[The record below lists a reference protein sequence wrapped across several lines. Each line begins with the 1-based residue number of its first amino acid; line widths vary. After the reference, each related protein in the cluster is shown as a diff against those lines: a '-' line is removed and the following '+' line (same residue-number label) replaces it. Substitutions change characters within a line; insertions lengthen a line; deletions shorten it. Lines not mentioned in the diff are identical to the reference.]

1 MRTQAYLTKA
11 AETKGQLPVLF
22 HRLIASRFTFCRYF
36 LATTVYVAVL
46 SIFSISPAFAGS
58 VSYTYDSLGR
68 LVTAVYSSGV
78 KVVTTVTYGYDSTG
92 NWTLVAT
99 TAP

>member
-1 MRTQAYLTKA
+1 MRTQAYLAKA
-11 AETKGQLPVLF
+11 GEAKGQGPVF
-22 HRLIASRFTFCRYF
+22 CHRFIVSRFTFCRHF
-36 LATTVYVAVL
+36 FATTVYVAVL

-68 LVTAVYSSGV
+68 LVTAVYSNGI

-92 NWTLVAT
+92 NWTLVDT